1 MRFVDEALIRIQAGK
16 GGNGCMSFRREK
28 FIPLGGPDGGDGGS
42 GGSVFLQADES
53 LNTLSDYRYQVTF
66 RAKNGAGG
74 RGRDCSGKGGED
86 TVLRVPVG
94 TSAFDEETGELI
106 GELTRVNELLLVAQG
121 GRGGLGNTHFKSST
135 NRAPRQTIPGTPGEE
150 RQLRLELNVIADV
163 GLLGLP
169 NAGKSSLI
177 RTISA
182 ARPKVAD
189 YPFTTLAPSLGVVGL
204 DNHRSFVVAD
214 IPGLIEGAAMGA
226 GLGIRF
232 LKHLMRTRLL
242 LHMVDIL
249 PPEGDPV
256 EHARVVQQELEN
268 FSPTLAEHERW
279 LVLNKIDLI
288 PEKERKK
295 KVQSMVKALR
305 WKGPV
310 YAVSSINGE
319 GTDKLV
325 YDIMDFIEAYRV
337 RLATGRC
344 KSNCSSGGTQC
355 FSGAASRSPAEPL
368 LLIRKSAWEFC
379 AQIILNQRG
388 LFAG

>member
-288 PEKERKK
+288 P
-295 KVQSMVKALR
+295 
-305 WKGPV
+305 
-310 YAVSSINGE
+310 
-319 GTDKLV
+319 
-325 YDIMDFIEAYRV
+325 
-337 RLATGRC
+337 
-344 KSNCSSGGTQC
+344 
-355 FSGAASRSPAEPL
+355 
-368 LLIRKSAWEFC
+368 
-379 AQIILNQRG
+379 
-388 LFAG
+388 